1 MVSLK
6 SLKSDEQRA
15 NELLARPEIQQR
27 IKEIEEGVR
36 LLGLSKQE
44 YGLICNMWEIPELM
58 KFVRDLLDEAKREAL
73 DEVSQ
78 LHDGEGKFDRQ

>member
-1 MVSLK
+1 MVSLR

-36 LLGLSKQE
+36 LLGLSKKE
-44 YGLICNMWEIPELM
+44 HMIVIAMKECPELCD
-58 KFVRDLLDEAKREAL
+58 FICDQFRDEFQDAL
-73 DEVSQ
+73 GFEEES
-78 LHDGEGKFDRQ
+78 KA